1 MNVALNA
8 AEFNTSNIS
17 EISNIK
23 SSVAELSR
31 EDSDVP
37 TPVKLVPESDDG
49 LEDASN
55 SAPFVPTPE
64 SEIDSPY
71 FSRISGTAKDNS
83 PGFRQKLDYMIH
95 LLESQRDIRTGS
107 ATEDLVLYG
116 FLGVFIIFVLDSFNK
131 SAKYKR

>member
-37 TPVKLVPESDDG
+37 KPAKLVPESDDG

-55 SAPFVPTPE
+55 SAPFIPTPE
-64 SEIDSPY
+64 SEIDTPY